1 MSFLNTMRSMPMPPV
16 KNVLNVALQ
25 TARQVVPSKNKQNDY
40 EQPQGDNM
48 SGGSGGGGS
57 VSGVRSPPQVPPR
70 PQNVHFAESD
80 GDTGGTTELNPLNP
94 FTNPKAYYQEGA
106 EQPAPGQ
113 YQETGFNQPSDFDN
127 GYQAGGYPK
136 RQGSVQS
143 FGSDSTFAGGC
154 EGEVAGGA
162 KINEYQ
168 AAWNVTN
175 AIQVRW
181 F

>member
-48 SGGSGGGGS
+48 SGGSGGG

-80 GDTGGTTELNPLNP
+80 GEL
-94 FTNPKAYYQEGA
+94 
-106 EQPAPGQ
+106 
-113 YQETGFNQPSDFDN
+113 
-127 GYQAGGYPK
+127 
-136 RQGSVQS
+136 
-143 FGSDSTFAGGC
+143 
-154 EGEVAGGA
+154 
-162 KINEYQ
+162 KI
-168 AAWNVTN
+168 
-175 AIQVRW
+175 
-181 F
+181 